1 MANSPYPFIPY
12 SIKTYPL
19 EEMRQKVS
27 KFYKWAD
34 ERRSVR
40 DFSDK
45 AIPRE
50 IIENLIKTANTAPSG
65 AHKQPWTFVVVD
77 NPDLKRKIRIAAEKE
92 EKKSYDSRMS
102 EEWLRDLAPIG
113 TTWRKPFIETVPYI
127 IVVFEQFYGWD
138 PKKEVKSKHYY
149 VKESVG
155 IAVGFLILAIR
166 NAGLVTLTHTPSPMN
181 FLRDI
186 LGRPKN
192 ERPYVLLP
200 VGYPSD
206 LACVPDLRRKN
217 LNEILQWNN

>member
-1 MANSPYPFIPY
+1 MSNSPYPFIPY
-12 SIKTYPL
+12 SIKTYSL
-19 EEMRQKVS
+19 EEMKQKAS
-27 KFYKWAD
+27 EFYEWAN

-45 AIPRE
+45 TFPKE

-65 AHKQPWTFVVVD
+65 AHKQPWTFVIID
-77 NPDLKRKIRIAAEKE
+77 NPDLKHKIRIAAEKE
-92 EKKSYDSRMS
+92 EKKSYESRMS
-102 EEWLRDLAPIG
+102 EEWLKDLAPIG
-113 TTWRKPFIETVPYI
+113 TSWRKPFLETVPYI
-127 IVVFEQFYGWD
+127 IVVFEQTYGWNVE
-138 PKKEVKSKHYY
+138 KKAKSKHYY

-200 VGYPSD
+200 VGYPGES
-206 LACVPDLRRKN
+206 ATVPDLKRKK
-217 LNEILQWNN
+217 LHEIIQWNN